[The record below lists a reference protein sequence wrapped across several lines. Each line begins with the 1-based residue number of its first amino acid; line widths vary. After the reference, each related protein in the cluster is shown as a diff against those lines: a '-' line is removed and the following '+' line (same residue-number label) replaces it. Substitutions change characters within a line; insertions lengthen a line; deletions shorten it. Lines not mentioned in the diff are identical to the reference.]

1 MTSVPKPLTSVEVRW
16 FISAADPPDALGD
29 WIAADWSADSK
40 RSPNEETR
48 TDSYLVTADAGVG
61 AKRRDQR
68 QLEVKYSRE
77 AGQTRDFGRHEGRI
91 ERWMKWSVDN
101 LEAAAL
107 PRDVVSKVQEARV
120 RIDVRKTR
128 WLRRLAIDAGAP
140 IRELPPDQ
148 WVDRA
153 VGVELTR
160 IVAREQQWWSIG
172 FEAFPDDE
180 TVGRAFAPTVTRVLD
195 PLRAIK
201 LTLSSSM
208 GYPEWLIRMLNAGC

>member
-68 QLEVKYSRE
+68 QLEVKYRRE

-128 WLRRLAIDAGAP
+128 WLRRLAIGAAGEP
-140 IRELPPDQ
+140 VRELPPDQ

-160 IVAREQQWWSIG
+160 IVARDQQSWSIG

-180 TVGRAFAPTVTRVLD
+180 TVGRAFDSIVTSVLE
-195 PLRAIK
+195 PLRAIT
-201 LTLSSSM
+201 LTSSSSM
-208 GYPEWLIRMLNAGC
+208 GYPEWLIRIADS